1 MKAWKAAGAIIILGS
16 VILAGCGQQN
26 ETKDQPSA
34 ATNEAGGSQ
43 AEQAKPAE
51 AGETTGTAE
60 VGTGEFV
67 SAAKELVSGLKADA
81 EAGKVDWD
89 KYTGLYAAKLKSVVQ
104 ARDTEA
110 ESRVDE
116 QLEAAAAAGKEGS
129 LKPAVVAQLY
139 DKLLQK
145 VAFLTMRH
153 EFKEANE
160 KFTDKAFVTNELK
173 EAREVYDG
181 ILKGMVEKRDTAY
194 ETQLAG
200 IIDSGFAE
208 MEQAAAKGDNLAY
221 NLGKQ
226 LVDKSLMK
234 AFYLASGAD
243 KGYGYKVE
251 KAAKQSGE
259 EDPKVQ
265 QAEGWAF
272 FQSLKTYL
280 EGHDKEAADYIESQ
294 FDLSNDVKNV
304 KGDLINQAYV
314 RAFAATAKDEY
325 GESFENW
332 GKDKSV
338 ITALE
343 GALFINVIERDLSKA
358 LGGEAK
364 AKALTD
370 NAQKLLDE
378 VKAGN
383 KEQAEA
389 TYKLIEPDLTKLQSY
404 GK

>member
-1 MKAWKAAGAIIILGS
+1 M
-16 VILAGCGQQN
+16 LAGCGQEN
-26 ETKDQPSA
+26 EK
-34 ATNEAGGSQ
+34 NEAASTGTNATVESK
-43 AEQAKPAE
+43 ASETKPAE
-51 AGETTGTAE
+51 TKETAGTTETAE
-60 VGTGEFV
+60 TAAEGTGAFV

-89 KYTGLYAAKLKSVVQ
+89 KYSELYNSKLKAVVQ

-110 ESRVDE
+110 ESHVDE

-129 LKPAVVAQLY
+129 LSPVVVSQLY

-160 KFTDKAFVTNELK
+160 KFTDKPFVADELK

-208 MEQAAAKGDNLAY
+208 MEQAADKGDNLAY

-251 KAAKQSGE
+251 QAAKQPGDN
-259 EDPKVQ
+259 DPKVG

-280 EGHDKEAADYIESQ
+280 EGHDKESANYIESQ

-325 GESFENW
+325 TESFENW

-358 LGGEAK
+358 LGGDAK

-389 TYKLIEPDLTKLQSY
+389 TYKLIEADLNKLASY